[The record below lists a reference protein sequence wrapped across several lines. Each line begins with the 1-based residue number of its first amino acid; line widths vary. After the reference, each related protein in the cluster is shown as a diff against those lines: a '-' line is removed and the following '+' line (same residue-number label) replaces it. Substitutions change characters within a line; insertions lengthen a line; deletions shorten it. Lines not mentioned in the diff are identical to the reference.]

1 MPSFPRRR
9 ESRPLFLGMFKGWYG
24 FKTLDS
30 RLCGNDGMGIAIL
43 ICFGK
48 QVSDGLLPYLLG
60 FRFRQFLRRFLNH
73 VRREFVQAV
82 GVS

>member
-1 MPSFPRRR
+1 
-9 ESRPLFLGMFKGWYG
+9 MFKGWYG
-24 FKTLDS
+24 FKILDS
-30 RLCGNDGMGIAIL
+30 HLRGNDGVGIAIL

-48 QVSDGLLPYLLG
+48 QVSDGLLPYLLR
-60 FRFRQFLRRFLNH
+60 FRLRQFLRRFLNH

>member
-30 RLCGNDGMGIAIL
+30 RLRGNDGMGIAIL

-48 QVSDGLLPYLLG
+48 QVSDGLL
-60 FRFRQFLRRFLNH
+60 
-73 VRREFVQAV
+73 
-82 GVS
+82 